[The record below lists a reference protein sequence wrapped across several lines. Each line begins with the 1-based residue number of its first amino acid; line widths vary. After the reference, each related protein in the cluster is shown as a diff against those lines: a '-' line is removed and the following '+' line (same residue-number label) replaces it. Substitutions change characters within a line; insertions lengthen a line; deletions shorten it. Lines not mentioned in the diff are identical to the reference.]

1 MHRTGQSGRKEGAP
15 QGRACL
21 LQWSKG
27 GSVSHALGMAGAHLS
42 YHADNLPLFQA
53 TSLLMGF
60 NIGKIYSKDYFL
72 QGKNVCGIWER
83 INCPSFSF
91 LWVNRLINVR
101 EGLSFF
107 GAYRQFP
114 SFLVLTR
121 RRNTTLERCSPLF
134 SLRLFFFLNMEAEI
148 TFPNCCIDRRKG
160 HFFARNI
167 PFIADGR
174 VDGLTY
180 Q

>member
-1 MHRTGQSGRKEGAP
+1 MHRTGQSGKKVGAP
-15 QGRACL
+15 QGQACL
-21 LQWSKG
+21 QQWWKG
-27 GSVSHALGMAGAHLS
+27 GSVSHALGMAGAHLA
-42 YHADNLPLFQA
+42 YHADSLPLFQA
-53 TSLLMGF
+53 TSLLTGF
-60 NIGKIYSKDYFL
+60 NIGEIYSKDYFL

-83 INCPSFSF
+83 INCPSFPF
-91 LWVNRLINVR
+91 PWVNRLINVR
-101 EGLSFF
+101 EWSSFF

-121 RRNTTLERCSPLF
+121 RRNTTLEHFSPLLF
-134 SLRLFFFLNMEAEI
+134 LRLFFVNMEAAM